1 MDRDTEPS
9 AVACNLAEADYKER
23 LAWIDELNTSALRDY
38 RRDGPRIEL
47 TYDPAATPRVREFV
61 RREQECCPFLAFN
74 IRDEYDAV
82 VVAIEAPENAGKA
95 ADMLF
100 APYTA
105 TRRSGEA

>member
-1 MDRDTEPS
+1 
-9 AVACNLAEADYKER
+9 
-23 LAWIDELNTSALRDY
+23 
-38 RRDGPRIEL
+38 
-47 TYDPAATPRVREFV
+47 
-61 RREQECCPFLAFN
+61 
-74 IRDEYDAV
+74 V